1 MYHAHCSILSLSL
14 FNSTHPPVLFA
25 LLLVFSSSR
34 FLEGYQTFHLTFLC
48 CCPRCVKLQSF
59 IQTQSDIRLER
70 IASVRRRRLAQFS
83 SVQFKMVSRRSEKPI
98 CAPPHLSEVSQ
109 CCLWNGSNVRLIDDG
124 PLPSFPGS
132 LFQRLSPPGDRW
144 CDVIGFFPQIVGS
157 GQVVGNWRL
166 ALCKNN
172 DWRLALYKN
181 NQPVMRARLLSSGAV
196 WKSRWPSWA
205 PPSLVNQ

>member
-83 SVQFKMVSRRSEKPI
+83 SVQFS
-98 CAPPHLSEVSQ
+98 
-109 CCLWNGSNVRLIDDG
+109 
-124 PLPSFPGS
+124 
-132 LFQRLSPPGDRW
+132 
-144 CDVIGFFPQIVGS
+144 
-157 GQVVGNWRL
+157 
-166 ALCKNN
+166 
-172 DWRLALYKN
+172 
-181 NQPVMRARLLSSGAV
+181 
-196 WKSRWPSWA
+196 SRWYLGARKSPYVLHPISQKSPNVA
-205 PPSLVNQ
+205 FETVPMFV